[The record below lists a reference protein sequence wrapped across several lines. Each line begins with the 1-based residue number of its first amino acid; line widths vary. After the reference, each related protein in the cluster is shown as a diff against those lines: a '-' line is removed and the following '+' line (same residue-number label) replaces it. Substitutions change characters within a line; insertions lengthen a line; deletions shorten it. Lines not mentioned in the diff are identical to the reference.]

1 MNNRLC
7 KHCNEYILGMY
18 TYCPKCGK
26 LVKTPDSWMF
36 VCVAMAVLVSFMVA
50 SQFV

>member
-7 KHCNEYILGMY
+7 KNCNEYILGMY

-26 LVKTPDSWMF
+26 LVKTPDSWTF
-36 VCVAMAVLVSFMVA
+36 IYVAAAVLASFMVI
-50 SQFV
+50 SQLV